1 MTTQNKQVL
10 RISSQVAAARP
21 EMGRTSAVGAGTQAL
36 RIAAITPDYTQPR
49 WYLPTSLRAGLIAGK
64 LTPEQAIQRW
74 QELAEAGTL
83 NARWNVLVRLAR
95 SIAADSQAEPALVVK
110 DGDGYRLIA
119 GELRYWAHWVGV
131 VVLKNPSLQLMPC
144 LVKAEASKRLQAAEN
159 LLRTDLNGVA
169 MARQIALLLVDGGSL
184 HEYPGPHALTT
195 WGDYRKAAETRVK
208 PGGWEA
214 VTAFIEESPN
224 YLQKYLRLL
233 TLPPKALEVADEAD
247 LSERQLRPI
256 VALDDAKRQTKL
268 IELVATYGLEPARV
282 AALVRHVDLARAE
295 QELKAERGGEKAKP
309 GSKKTRGQHDA
320 AQVLRQRAGQ
330 LLLFAQ
336 RVRKSDRDPAEVLAG
351 QLTNEGAGAIDELS
365 ELVKILQAAI
375 KLARASGSSKK

>member
-1 MTTQNKQVL
+1 MTAQNKQVL
-10 RISSQVAAARP
+10 RISPQAAAARP
-21 EMGRTSAVGAGTQAL
+21 EMGRTSAVGVGAQAL
-36 RIAAITPDYTQPR
+36 RIATITPDYTQPR

-64 LTPEQAIQRW
+64 LKPEQAIERW

-83 NARWNVLVRLAR
+83 STRWAVLVKLAR
-95 SIAADSQAEPALVVK
+95 SIAADTQAEPALVVK

-169 MARQIALLLVDGGSL
+169 MARQIALLLVDGGGL
-184 HEYPGPHALTT
+184 HEYPGPHALTS
-195 WGDYRKAAETRVK
+195 WADYRKAAETRVK

-233 TLPPKALEVADEAD
+233 TLPAKALEVADEAD

-256 VALDDAKRQTKL
+256 VALEDAKRQTKL

-282 AALVRHVDLARAE
+282 AALVKHADLAKAE
-295 QELKAERGGEKAKP
+295 QELKAERGGGSAKASK
-309 GSKKTRGQHDA
+309 KKTRGQHDA
-320 AQVLRQRAGQ
+320 AQVLRQRTGQ
-330 LLLFAQ
+330 LWQFAQ
-336 RVRKSDRDPAEVLAG
+336 RVRKSERDPAEVLAG
-351 QLTNEGAGAIDELS
+351 QLSHEGAGAIDELS
-365 ELVKILQAAI
+365 ELIKILQSALR
-375 KLARASGSSKK
+375 LAKTHTPAKK